1 MDVQIVDD
9 FNVFVNGKVVYYGN
23 SRKDAQKYINKNYPE
38 LNFDEFGGFIT
49 RDGRPIG
56 FNYDTEKV
64 ARERFDFSKLKQ
76 IGKGS
81 DRTIF
86 DLGNGKVLK
95 VAHTARGL
103 EQNIYE
109 GDFYL
114 SDDGIIPKAHERGL
128 NYVVVDNISGWGKGL
143 EDFRLNGMLAEFKK
157 FSQIDFDNRTE
168 GIQNVL
174 EKYGFRSIL
183 NYDVLWGD
191 FIAKSLPG
199 ILGATFNTLTTI
211 FFMYF
216 ILYFMLVNAR
226 KMEDALYEYIPLHD
240 KNVARLGKEV
250 NKMVASNA
258 IGIPMIAFAQGL
270 VGLIGYLILGVKE
283 PFFWFGV
290 TCIAAMLP
298 VVGAAL
304 AYVPL
309 AIIFFA
315 NGQNWQGIAML
326 VFGFGI
332 IGTIDNVLRFT
343 LLKKLGD
350 VHPLTTVFGVII
362 GLNLFGFIGLIF
374 GPLLISL
381 FMLLLRI
388 YSSEFITKQRDIHKI
403 MEN

>member
-1 MDVQIVDD
+1 MSKNVLDQNRLRQVFFIIIILLLGILLSFQLYSFLPALLGAITLYILMHRAMFYLTEKKKWGKGWTTILLMLVSFIVILVPVGLLINMLSSKVSDAIE
-9 FNVFVNGKVVYYGN
+9 NSAELVAALKKVVA
-23 SRKDAQKYINKNYPE
+23 DAEGQ
-38 LNFDEFGGFIT
+38 LNIEIL
-49 RDGRPIG
+49 
-56 FNYDTEKV
+56 
-64 ARERFDFSKLKQ
+64 S
-76 IGKGS
+76 
-81 DRTIF
+81 
-86 DLGNGKVLK
+86 
-95 VAHTARGL
+95 
-103 EQNIYE
+103 EQNINK
-109 GDFYL
+109 L
-114 SDDGIIPKAHERGL
+114 
-128 NYVVVDNISGWGKGL
+128 
-143 EDFRLNGMLAEFKK
+143 
-157 FSQIDFDNRTE
+157 
-168 GIQNVL
+168 
-174 EKYGFRSIL
+174 
-183 NYDVLWGD
+183 GD
-191 FIAKSLPG
+191 FIATSLPG
-199 ILGATFNTLTTI
+199 IVGATFNSITTI

-216 ILYFMLVNAR
+216 VLYFMLMNAR
-226 KMEDALYEYIPLHD
+226 YMEDTLYEYIPLKD
-240 KNVARLGKEV
+240 ENVSRLGKEV
-250 NKMVASNA
+250 NSMVASNA
-258 IGIPMIAFAQGL
+258 IGIPLIAFAQGV

-290 TCIAAMLP
+290 TCIAGMIP

-304 AYVPL
+304 AYIPL
-309 AIIFFA
+309 AILFFA